1 MNTTLA
7 PSAERLMTQATS
19 GELSKHALAMLLT
32 PAARKTYLTACARIE
47 MQYTEACRA
56 KDDPCLESGC
66 SMEGERCLQPVL
78 NAGTDYTKAIGV
90 EWAAL
95 FADPANRDASWHVTV
110 ADDYLF

>member
-1 MNTTLA
+1 MTATLA
-7 PSAERLMTQATS
+7 PSAEQLMTHATS
-19 GELSKHALAMLLT
+19 GGLSKHALAMLLT
-32 PAARKTYLTACARIE
+32 PAARNTFFTACARIE
-47 MQYTEACRA
+47 RQYTEACRA

-66 SMEGERCLQPVL
+66 SMEGERCLQPLL

-90 EWAAL
+90 EWTTL